1 MELSDVR
8 KRIEELDGGIV
19 KLIAERTDLAGT
31 VLELKKVGGTGIL
44 DTEQNHVVLNRA
56 IDLATELNLDTG
68 SIRDIFEILIRMNIE
83 RQHELSGEGNLP

>member
-1 MELSDVR
+1 MELSDAR
-8 KRIEELDGGIV
+8 KKIEELDTSIL

-31 VLELKKVGGTGIL
+31 VLELKKAEGKGI
-44 DTEQNHVVLNRA
+44 DDKEQNHVVLNRA

-68 SIRDIFEILIRMNIE
+68 SIKQIFEILIRMNIE

>member
-8 KRIEELDGGIV
+8 KKIEELDGGIV

>member
-1 MELSDVR
+1 MELSDAR
-8 KRIEELDGGIV
+8 KKIEELDTSII

-31 VLELKKVGGTGIL
+31 VLGLKKAEGKGI
-44 DTEQNHVVLNRA
+44 DDKEQNHVVLNRA

-68 SIRDIFEILIRMNIE
+68 SIKQIFEILIRMNIE

>member
-1 MELSDVR
+1 MELSDAR
-8 KRIEELDGGIV
+8 KKIEELDEGIL

-31 VLELKKVGGTGIL
+31 VLELKKAEGKGI
-44 DTEQNHVVLNRA
+44 DDKEQNHVVLNRA

-68 SIRDIFEILIRMNIE
+68 SIKQIFEILIRMNIE

>member
-8 KRIEELDGGIV
+8 KRIEELDEGIV

-31 VLELKKVGGTGIL
+31 VLELKKVEGTGIL
-44 DTEQNHVVLNRA
+44 DKEQNHVVLNRA

-68 SIRDIFEILIRMNIE
+68 SIRDIFEVLIRMNIE

>member
-1 MELSDVR
+1 MELSDAR
-8 KRIEELDGGIV
+8 KKIEELDKGIL

-31 VLELKKVGGTGIL
+31 VLELKKAEGKGI
-44 DTEQNHVVLNRA
+44 DDKEQNHVVLNRA

-68 SIRDIFEILIRMNIE
+68 SIKQIFEILIRMNIE

>member
-8 KRIEELDGGIV
+8 KKIEELDKSIIE
-19 KLIAERTDLAGT
+19 LIAERTNLAGV
-31 VLELKKVGGTGIL
+31 VLELKKVDGRGIE
-44 DTEQNHVVLNRA
+44 DTDQNHAVINRA

-68 SIRDIFEILIRMNIE
+68 AIRDIFEILIRMNIE

>member
-8 KRIEELDGGIV
+8 KKIEKLDGSIV

-31 VLELKKVGGTGIL
+31 VLELKKAEGKGI
-44 DTEQNHVVLNRA
+44 DDKEQNHVVLNRA

-68 SIRDIFEILIRMNIE
+68 AIRDIFEILIRMNIE
-83 RQHELSGEGNLP
+83 RQHELRGEGNLP

>member
-8 KRIEELDGGIV
+8 KRIEELDEGIV

-31 VLELKKVGGTGIL
+31 VLELKKVEGTGIL
-44 DTEQNHVVLNRA
+44 DEGQNHVVLNRA

>member
-31 VLELKKVGGTGIL
+31 VLELKKAEGKGI
-44 DTEQNHVVLNRA
+44 DDKEQNHVVLNRA

>member
-8 KRIEELDGGIV
+8 KKIEELDGGIV

-31 VLELKKVGGTGIL
+31 VLELKKVDGTGIL